1 MQRARIDPQLLVQD
15 YGQYRSDVNTLNS
28 PLDSAT
34 GRLWILLL
42 EALEVIGA
50 RHADA
55 VFASSFGAED
65 MVLTHAIFESGV
77 PIQVFTLDTGRLPV
91 ETLAMIDTVQ
101 RHYGM
106 EIQVLAPDA
115 AAVQAHV
122 AEHGEFGFYESVEL
136 RKACCAIRKV
146 QPLRL
151 ALEGHS
157 AWLTGQ
163 RREQSLTR
171 SALADA
177 EYDLVFGLQKY
188 NPLAA
193 WTDKDVWAVIRSMAI
208 PYNALH
214 DRGYPSIG
222 CEPCTRALRP
232 GEDLRAG
239 RWWWEQKLSKECG
252 LHAGNLQESKG

>member
-1 MQRARIDPQLLVQD
+1 M
-15 YGQYRSDVNTLNS
+15 NTLKS
-28 PLDSAT
+28 SLDAAT
-34 GRLWILLL
+34 RRLWNLLL
-42 EALEVIGA
+42 EALKDISA

-55 VFASSFGAED
+55 LFASSFGAED
-65 MVLTHAIFESGV
+65 MLLTHAIFESGV
-77 PIQVFTLDTGRLPV
+77 PIQVFTLDTGRLPD
-91 ETLAMIDTVQ
+91 ETLAMIDVVQ

-106 EIQVLAPDA
+106 EIQVLKPDA
-115 AAVQAHV
+115 AAVRAHV
-122 AEHGEFGFYESVEL
+122 AEYGEFGFYESVEV

-151 ALEGHS
+151 ALQGHS

-171 SALADA
+171 SALADV
-177 EYDLVFGLQKY
+177 EYDTVFGLQKY

-193 WTDKDVWAVIRSMAI
+193 WTDKDVWAAIRCKAI

-214 DRGYPSIG
+214 DKGYPSIG

-232 GEDLRAG
+232 GEEARAG
-239 RWWWEQKLSKECG
+239 RWWWEQKRSKECG
-252 LHAGNLQESKG
+252 LHAGNLRESKG